1 MVLALFLIQIAAGL
15 VLALPLVGRREAGV
29 KFLRLNLAI
38 AAALFLLAL
47 VAHRLAG
54 AGEAGALDALLT
66 ALVAVLAVV
75 LRYPKRMVYRIA
87 YGALLAACLIVPP
100 VIWHWTIRPPSWIW
114 SVAGAWSATAILGSV
129 NAAMLLGHW
138 YLVVRGMSIEP
149 LLRLCRLLLGSCIVR
164 TLVVIVAVAV
174 MGAAGWGRD
183 TPVWELAVRQ
193 GIFFWMRVGWG
204 LVFPLA
210 LWPMIWGTARIR
222 STMAATGIL
231 YVGVVAVVIGEVL
244 ALILALTARLPV

>member
-15 VLALPLVGRREAGV
+15 VLALPVVGRREAGV

-38 AAALFLLAL
+38 VAALVLLAL

-54 AGEAGALDALLT
+54 AEEASALDALLV
-66 ALVAVLAVV
+66 ALVAALALV
-75 LRYPKRMVYRIA
+75 LRYPKRRVYRLA
-87 YGALLAACLIVPP
+87 YGALLAASLLVPP
-100 VIWHWTIRPPSWIW
+100 VIWHWTVRPPSWAW
-114 SVAGAWSATAILGSV
+114 SLAGAWSATAVLGSV

-138 YLVVRGMSIEP
+138 YLVVRGMSIDP
-149 LLRLCRLLLGSCIVR
+149 LLRLCRLLIGSCVVR
-164 TLVVIVAVAV
+164 TLVVVLAVV
-174 MGAAGWGRD
+174 TIGAGGWGRD
-183 TPVWELAVRQ
+183 TPFWELAVRQ

-204 LVFPLA
+204 LIFPLA

-231 YVGVVAVVIGEVL
+231 YVAVVAVVIGEVL
-244 ALILALTARLPV
+244 ALVLALMARLPV